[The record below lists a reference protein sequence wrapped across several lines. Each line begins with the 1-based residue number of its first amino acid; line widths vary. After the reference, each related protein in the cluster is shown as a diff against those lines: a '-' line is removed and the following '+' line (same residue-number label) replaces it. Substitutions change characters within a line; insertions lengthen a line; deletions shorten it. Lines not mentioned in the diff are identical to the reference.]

1 MWHLFQTVSA
11 VGWDHFKVS
20 LQPDSPSLVKAMR
33 TLYGPNLPQEPSLD
47 NEIAVDQP
55 AVKEALFT
63 TVTNKKSK
71 GKGKVPPST
80 NLFAPSQN
88 VPTPTLV
95 VSRAPPP
102 PSPAKTAAAKPTPT
116 KVATKFQVSKQV
128 PKFFAQVARGENPQ
142 STPRFA
148 PASAHPEYKSL
159 LHLRDM
165 FPDLPM
171 EKVLAM
177 HQSGFGASASP
188 NRKGTGSSGTSR
200 APKMTTHGPTRCQV
214 LIPLDTS
221 TAEIVVTNATT
232 AVESCNRGLVE
243 AHSN

>member
-116 KVATKFQVSKQV
+116 KVATKFQVSKQA
-128 PKFFAQVARGENPQ
+128 PKFFCP
-142 STPRFA
+142 
-148 PASAHPEYKSL
+148 
-159 LHLRDM
+159 
-165 FPDLPM
+165 
-171 EKVLAM
+171 
-177 HQSGFGASASP
+177 SGSW
-188 NRKGTGSSGTSR
+188 
-200 APKMTTHGPTRCQV
+200 
-214 LIPLDTS
+214 
-221 TAEIVVTNATT
+221 
-232 AVESCNRGLVE
+232 
-243 AHSN
+243 